1 LEQYRSHVSAH
12 LYVVRGFLD
21 AGLCRDVRVAMDRGT
36 AETAEVLAD
45 AITEQHDV
53 RRAESIDV
61 DPDVFTSI
69 EQRLDDQLPAL
80 EAFFG
85 VPLSGREGAGLLR
98 YRDGG
103 FYRPHRDR
111 GEDAGWPGAALRAI
125 TMVVFLNDDGF
136 TGGVLRVGDT
146 EVLPVAGTLV
156 AFPADTLHEVTP
168 VRGTPRDSVVDWC
181 LSPLLVKTPAR

>member
-1 LEQYRSHVSAH
+1 MSAH

-21 AGLCRDVRVAMDRGT
+21 AGLCHDVRAAMDRGT
-36 AETAEVLAD
+36 AEAAEVLAD

-61 DPDVFTSI
+61 DPGVFTSI
-69 EQRLDDQLPAL
+69 EQRLDEQLPAI

-85 VPLSGREGAGLLR
+85 VPLNGREGAGLLR

-111 GEDAGWPGAALRAI
+111 GEDVAWPGAALRAI

-146 EVLPVAGTLV
+146 EVPPVAGTLV
-156 AFPADTLHEVTP
+156 AFTADTLHEVTP
-168 VRGTPRDSVVDWC
+168 VRGAPRDSVVDWC
-181 LSPLLVKTPAR
+181 LSC